1 MSMIVQ
7 LAQTYLSSLGPLSS
21 PETADL
27 VSVERPPLF
36 CFLSILDLT
45 HNLEFQKVVSTFF

>member
-45 HNLEFQKVVSTFF
+45 HNLEFQKMVSTFF